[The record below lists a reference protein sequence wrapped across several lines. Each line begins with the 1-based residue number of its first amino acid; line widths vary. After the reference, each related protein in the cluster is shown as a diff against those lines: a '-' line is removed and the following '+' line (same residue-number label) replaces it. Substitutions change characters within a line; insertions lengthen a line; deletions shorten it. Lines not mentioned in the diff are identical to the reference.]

1 MRRVQLN
8 KKRQRQIYFDSKLNQ
23 KSNYLKNLDYLK
35 TESNKEIEDKKID
48 ILIDKCLGINKF
60 ERDYSFFSPPVYAS
74 HSSSPSKDNK
84 NQKKRL
90 FPELKVLIT
99 SPDERE
105 YPEKYKKKD
114 YIEDSF
120 SNIYKNHKIINKN
133 NANDKISNKINDIYK
148 PNNRYVN
155 TIETDKIN
163 YISRNEQNTYSSFLT
178 GIGKTIMTQSIDD
191 VGEPINFPR
200 KRNIFNNISIK

>member
-35 TESNKEIEDKKID
+35 TEGIKEIEDEKID

-74 HSSSPSKDNK
+74 HSSSPSKDK
-84 NQKKRL
+84 KQKKRL

-99 SPDERE
+99 SPNERD

-120 SNIYKNHKIINKN
+120 SNIYKNSKNKN
-133 NANDKISNKINDIYK
+133 SNFNDKISNKINDIYK
-148 PNNRYVN
+148 PNSRYLN
-155 TIETDKIN
+155 TLETDRIN
-163 YISRNEQNTYSSFLT
+163 YKSRNEENTYSSFLT
-178 GIGKTIMTQSIDD
+178 GIGRNIMTQSIDD
-191 VGEPINFPR
+191 GEQVNLSR
-200 KRNIFNNISIK
+200 NRNIFNNISLK

>member
-48 ILIDKCLGINKF
+48 ILIDKCLGINRF

-74 HSSSPSKDNK
+74 HSSSPTKDNK

-105 YPEKYKKKD
+105 YPKKYKKKD

-120 SNIYKNHKIINKN
+120 SNIYKNHKINKN

-155 TIETDKIN
+155 TIETGKIN

>member
-163 YISRNEQNTYSSFLT
+163 YISRNEQNIYSSFLT

-191 VGEPINFPR
+191 MGEPINFPR

>member
-8 KKRQRQIYFDSKLNQ
+8 KKRQRQIYFNSKLNQ
-23 KSNYLKNLDYLK
+23 KSNYLKNLDYVK
-35 TESNKEIEDKKID
+35 SEGIKELEDEKIEM
-48 ILIDKCLGINKF
+48 LIDKCLGINKF
-60 ERDYSFFSPPVYAS
+60 ERDYSFFSPPIYAS
-74 HSSSPSKDNK
+74 HSTSPSKDNK
-84 NQKKRL
+84 KQKKRF

-120 SNIYKNHKIINKN
+120 SNIYKNSKN
-133 NANDKISNKINDIYK
+133 NNNLNDKISDKINDIYK
-148 PNNRYVN
+148 QNKRYLN
-155 TIETDKIN
+155 TLETDKIN
-163 YISRNEQNTYSSFLT
+163 YNSRNENNNYSSFLT
-178 GIGKTIMTQSIDD
+178 GIGRNIMTKSINE
-191 VGEPINFPR
+191 GESLNLVR

>member
-8 KKRQRQIYFDSKLNQ
+8 KKRQRQIYFDLKLNQ

-35 TESNKEIEDKKID
+35 TEGIKEIEDEKID

-74 HSSSPSKDNK
+74 HSSSPSKDK
-84 NQKKRL
+84 KQKKRL

-99 SPDERE
+99 SPNERE

-120 SNIYKNHKIINKN
+120 SNIYKNSKNKN
-133 NANDKISNKINDIYK
+133 SNFNDKISNKINNIYK
-148 PNNRYVN
+148 PNSRYLN
-155 TIETDKIN
+155 TLETDKIN
-163 YISRNEQNTYSSFLT
+163 YKSRNEENTYSSFLT
-178 GIGKTIMTQSIDD
+178 GIGRNIMTQSIDD
-191 VGEPINFPR
+191 GEQVNLSR
-200 KRNIFNNISIK
+200 NRNIFNNISLK

>member
-120 SNIYKNHKIINKN
+120 SHIYKNHKIINKN

-191 VGEPINFPR
+191 MGEPINFPR

>member
-8 KKRQRQIYFDSKLNQ
+8 KKRQRQIYFDLKLNQ

-35 TESNKEIEDKKID
+35 TEGIKEIEDEKID

-74 HSSSPSKDNK
+74 HSSSPSKDK
-84 NQKKRL
+84 KQKKRL

-99 SPDERE
+99 SPNERD

-120 SNIYKNHKIINKN
+120 SNIYKNSKNKN
-133 NANDKISNKINDIYK
+133 SNFNDKISNKINDIYK
-148 PNNRYVN
+148 PNSRYLN
-155 TIETDKIN
+155 TLETDRIN
-163 YISRNEQNTYSSFLT
+163 YKSRNEENTYSSFLT
-178 GIGKTIMTQSIDD
+178 GIGRNIMTQSIDD
-191 VGEPINFPR
+191 GEQVNLSR
-200 KRNIFNNISIK
+200 NRNIFNNISLK

>member
-60 ERDYSFFSPPVYAS
+60 ERDYSFFSPSVYAS

-120 SNIYKNHKIINKN
+120 SNIYKNNKINKN

-163 YISRNEQNTYSSFLT
+163 YKSRNEQNTYSSFLT

-191 VGEPINFPR
+191 VGEPVNFPR
-200 KRNIFNNISIK
+200 NRNIFNNISIK

>member
-155 TIETDKIN
+155 TIETGKIN

>member
-84 NQKKRL
+84 NQQKRL

>member
-120 SNIYKNHKIINKN
+120 SNIYKNHKINKN

-155 TIETDKIN
+155 TIETGKIN